1 MLRFFLDNS
10 RWLATGII
18 LAFGSA
24 FGQTWFIS
32 LSAGEIRAEFGLS
45 DGEWGGIYT
54 IATLASALLLLSRGS
69 LADTMPLSR
78 LAPLVASVFA
88 LAALGMAFGQSIW
101 ILGLS
106 VFFLRFC
113 GQGMFTHIAATA
125 MGRWFVANR
134 GRAIAIKG
142 LGFPLGEMVWPLVF
156 VLLIAT
162 IGWRS
167 SWMIVAGIIAL
178 GLLPALMVLL
188 SQDRAPQGQGG
199 EAGSTGLEGRHWTRS
214 EVLSHWLFPAL
225 TPLMLTPGFIGTV
238 VFFHQVHIAEVK
250 GWSLTQMAVAY
261 PVYASVTI
269 VVSILTGW
277 ACDRFGS
284 QKLLPIVLVPMGLAM
299 FLIGPAAASIMW
311 VVALA
316 VMALTQGMVGTLWGA
331 FLPFVYGTKNL
342 GAVRSMNV
350 ALMVL
355 STAIGPGVTG
365 WLIDLGITF
374 PEQCFAL
381 GLWCLG
387 LALAMVFVL
396 RKLGPEIDLSQRLA
410 RP

>member
-54 IATLASALLLLSRGS
+54 IATLASAVLLLSRGS

-78 LAPLVASVFA
+78 LAPIVASFFA
-88 LAALGMAFGQSIW
+88 IAALGMAFGQSIW

-106 VFFLRFC
+106 VFLLRFC

-156 VLLIAT
+156 VALIAT

-178 GLLPALMVLL
+178 VLLPALIFLL
-188 SQDRAPQGQGG
+188 SQDRAPKGQGG
-199 EAGSTGLEGRHWTRS
+199 EGGSTGLEGRHWTRS

-238 VFFHQVHIAEVK
+238 VFFHQVHISEVK
-250 GWSLTQMAVAY
+250 GWSLTQMAIAY

-284 QKLLPIVLVPMGLAM
+284 QKLLPLVLVPMGLAM
-299 FLIGPAAASIMW
+299 FLIEPAVAPVVW
-311 VVALA
+311 VIALA

-331 FLPFVYGTKNL
+331 FLPAVYGTNNL

-355 STAIGPGVTG
+355 STAIGPGITG

-374 PEQCFAL
+374 PEQCFVL
-381 GLWCLG
+381 GIWCLG
-387 LALAMVFVL
+387 LALAMVVVL
-396 RKLGPEIDLSQRLA
+396 RKLGPEMALSQRVERA
-410 RP
+410 

>member
-88 LAALGMAFGQSIW
+88 LAALGMAFGQSVW

-106 VFFLRFC
+106 VFLLRFC

-178 GLLPALMVLL
+178 GLLPALMLLL

-199 EAGSTGLEGRHWTRS
+199 ETGSTGLEGRHWTRS

>member
-88 LAALGMAFGQSIW
+88 LAALGMAFGQSVW

-106 VFFLRFC
+106 VFLLRFC

-178 GLLPALMVLL
+178 GLLPALMLLL

-199 EAGSTGLEGRHWTRS
+199 ETGSTGLEGRHWTRS

-284 QKLLPIVLVPMGLAM
+284 QELLPIVFVPMGLAM

-381 GLWCLG
+381 GIWCLG